1 MKSKLSTEQIME
13 AIDRLEMGET
23 LKKLSQE
30 FEISASQLSNIRY
43 RVGRMARHRMSNA
56 MHLSIKCGVPLEDLK
71 EDFVRTITSYHSL
84 SSRDFQKE
92 IDNLY
97 L

>member
-1 MKSKLSTEQIME
+1 MKSKLSTEQIIE

-43 RVGRMARHRMSNA
+43 RVGRMAQHRMCNA
-56 MHLSIKCGVPLEDLK
+56 IHLAIKCGVSLDYLK
-71 EDFVRTITSYHSL
+71 EDFVRTIKFYHSL
-84 SSRDFQKE
+84 SAKDFQEE
-92 IDNLY
+92 IDKRY

>member
-13 AIDRLEMGET
+13 AIDRLQMGET

-43 RVGRMARHRMSNA
+43 RVGRMAQHRMCNA
-56 MHLSIKCGVPLEDLK
+56 IYLAIKCGVSLDYLK
-71 EDFVRTITSYHSL
+71 DDFVRTIEFYH
-84 SSRDFQKE
+84 RHEAKDFQEE
-92 IDNLY
+92 IDKRY